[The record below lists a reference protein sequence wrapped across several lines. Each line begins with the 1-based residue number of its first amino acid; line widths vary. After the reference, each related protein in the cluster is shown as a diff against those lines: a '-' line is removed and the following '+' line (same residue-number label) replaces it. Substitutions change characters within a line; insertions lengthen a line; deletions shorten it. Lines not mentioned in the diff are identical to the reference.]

1 ALDAIT
7 LDGAATIVVG
17 GGSIARMRARRRGQI
32 AISVIAALIVVV
44 AFGVWS
50 LATSGASRTGSA
62 AAIAPAAPPPRPQ
75 ITVEPIPMPTP
86 APSAGSADEIEMLP
100 NDPPRGTAR
109 PASPARTVRSAAPS
123 DSLAHRTPR
132 APRPGQVAP
141 SPTREQLVQ
150 KFQQVR
156 REYDDYK
163 AKFGS
168 RLEKEWGDL
177 AMFIQY
183 VREDDAWRVEA
194 ARRLDEFRSR
204 MRE

>member
-1 ALDAIT
+1 
-7 LDGAATIVVG
+7 
-17 GGSIARMRARRRGQI
+17 
-32 AISVIAALIVVV
+32 
-44 AFGVWS
+44 
-50 LATSGASRTGSA
+50 
-62 AAIAPAAPPPRPQ
+62 
-75 ITVEPIPMPTP
+75 
-86 APSAGSADEIEMLP
+86 
-100 NDPPRGTAR
+100 
-109 PASPARTVRSAAPS
+109 
-123 DSLAHRTPR
+123 
-132 APRPGQVAP
+132 
-141 SPTREQLVQ
+141 VQ

>member
-1 ALDAIT
+1 
-7 LDGAATIVVG
+7 
-17 GGSIARMRARRRGQI
+17 
-32 AISVIAALIVVV
+32 
-44 AFGVWS
+44 
-50 LATSGASRTGSA
+50 
-62 AAIAPAAPPPRPQ
+62 
-75 ITVEPIPMPTP
+75 
-86 APSAGSADEIEMLP
+86 ADEIEMLP
-100 NDPPRGTAR
+100 NEPVADPAR
-109 PASPARTVRSAAPS
+109 PAPPTRTVRSAAPA
-123 DSLAHRTPR
+123 DVAAAHRASRKDPR
-132 APRPGQVAP
+132 AGQTAPPPPP
-141 SPTREQLVQ
+141 SPTREQLAQ

-194 ARRLDEFRSR
+194 ARRLDEFHSR